1 MSARILIV
9 LPLMP
14 WPPRRNGMA
23 VRFLPILEHLAR
35 RHAVDLIVVDDTVD
49 PETKNRLPMLK
60 SVDFLHSTK
69 RRLPVPLRKLLTAIR
84 GIAPFG
90 APLGQMDYRNRSAVI
105 RELRGR
111 ISQGGYDAILVSGAA
126 WMMTAVMRYPKRCR
140 IVYDFVDSP
149 TLHMRRGGWLNG
161 IERHLQR
168 HTERK
173 CAHLERKIRRFATE
187 CIYISKPDAE
197 AIGPD
202 APEAAVIPNGVLE
215 DGYLTPELA
224 APTRSVVGF
233 LGNMGYMPNV
243 KAVRRLALDVMP
255 HIRDACPEA
264 ELLVIGR
271 DPADEVLSLRSSSVT
286 VTGTVDDIWAY
297 VREVRVFVFPMLNGA
312 GLQNKILEAM
322 HAGIP
327 VVTTSLSQQSLGA
340 VPGTEVLVAEDDR
353 NIAQLAASVIRDEA
367 LWQRLSQAG
376 RRFVHEHHSW
386 ATLAARYENTVLG
399 TG

>member
-1 MSARILIV
+1 MPARILVV

-14 WPPRRNGMA
+14 WPPRRDGMA

-35 RHAVDLIVVDDTVD
+35 RHTVDLVIVDDRVD
-49 PETKNRLPMLK
+49 TKTKDRLPMLR
-60 SVDFLHSTK
+60 SIDFLYSTK
-69 RRLPVPLRKLLTAIR
+69 RRIPAPLRRLLTALR

-90 APLGQMDYRNRSAVI
+90 APLGQMDYRNRSAIV
-105 RELRGR
+105 RELRER
-111 ISQGGYDAILVSGAA
+111 ISCGNYAAVLVSGAA
-126 WMMTAVMRYPKRCR
+126 WMMTAAMRYPKGCR
-140 IVYDFVDSP
+140 VIYDFVDSP

-161 IERHLQR
+161 LERHLQR

-173 CAHLERKIRRFATE
+173 CARLEREIRRFATK

-215 DGYLTPELA
+215 DGNLTTDLA
-224 APTRSVVGF
+224 TPTRPVVGF
-233 LGNMGYMPNV
+233 LGNMGYVPNI
-243 KAVRRLALDVMP
+243 KAVRRLALEVMP
-255 HIRDACPEA
+255 HIRDVCPEA

-271 DPADEVLSLRSSSVT
+271 NPADEVLSLRSSSV
-286 VTGTVDDIWAY
+286 VLTGTVDDIWPY
-297 VREVRVFVFPMLNGA
+297 VRKVRVFVFPMLSGA

-327 VVTTSLSQQSLGA
+327 VVTTSLSQQSMGT
-340 VPGTEVLVAEDDR
+340 VPGTEVLVADNDR
-353 NIAQLAASVIRDEA
+353 DIAQLTTSVIHDEA
-367 LWQRLSQAG
+367 LWQRLSRAG

-386 ATLAARYENTVLG
+386 ASLAVRYENTVLG
-399 TG
+399 PW